1 MFGPGTCS
9 IGEKQSPINIPLAEH
24 FTQSNQDTDNGQ
36 KRKIGDI
43 KIQYL
48 QKQDDIGDLEFDF
61 QHELND
67 KENFTFDFEQ
77 NVEKFGEIKFHFE
90 LKFQQTPNRFGD
102 ISFQYNNQIG
112 AVVKNTGHG
121 TMQVSKCFTFLL
133 MFLMQL
139 CSAHVP
145 QHLQS
150 AVVFESDR
158 HHII

>member
-1 MFGPGTCS
+1 MVFGTGTCS

-24 FTQSNQDTDNGQ
+24 FAQSTQETNNGQ

-43 KIQYL
+43 KIQYS
-48 QKQDDIGDLEFDF
+48 QKQDDVGDLGFDF

-67 KENFTFDFEQ
+67 SENFKFDFEQ
-77 NVEKFGEIKFHFE
+77 NVEKFGDIKFHFE

-121 TMQVSKCFTFLL
+121 TMQVSKCLTIFL

-139 CSAHVP
+139 CAADVP
-145 QHLQS
+145 
-150 AVVFESDR
+150 
-158 HHII
+158 